1 MYRYSNGQ
9 ISLAD
14 FKQPMGMNLKEDN
27 RWVKKAQIIPWNEIE
42 KKYAALF
49 TNRKGNV
56 AKSVHL
62 ALGACIIQAEYGYSD
77 EETALQIQ
85 ENPYLQYFCGYPGYD
100 DKKLPFDPS
109 LMVYFRK
116 RLTPEILGSV
126 NEMIIAKATKSDE
139 KDGENEKAAEKAEE
153 SESVDDDDSNNSDND
168 NDNDNDND
176 SDNDKSDDSDDDPDN
191 GSGTANIPEN
201 SGTMIID
208 ATCAPSNIRYPQ
220 DVSLLDDAREE
231 AEKLIDELHSPEDG
245 RKPRTYRKLAH
256 KDYLKYARCRKHNAK
271 MTRKAIGKQ
280 LSYLRRDLDAID
292 KKLDLGKALNS
303 RQAER
308 LKTIRTIYDQQK
320 YMYDRHTHT
329 VPDRIVSVS
338 QPFIRPIVRGKAAKP
353 VEFGAKLDISVV
365 DGWTRLEYFSFDAYN
380 EAMNLKEI
388 TKRFLKREGH
398 YPSRILA
405 DKIYRN
411 RENLRYCKERGI
423 RLSGPA
429 LGRPKKD
436 EIRDKAQDY
445 RDECERVEVE
455 RRFSLAK
462 RKCGMG
468 LVTAKL
474 RETAAHVIAMS
485 VLVLNLRKIHRAFWQ
500 LLNFLLELLGLG
512 GELGVVQ

>member
-9 ISLAD
+9 ISLVD
-14 FKQPMGMNLKEDN
+14 FNQPAGMNLKENN
-27 RWVKKAQIIPWNEIE
+27 RWVKKAQTIPWLEIE
-42 KKYAALF
+42 KRYAALF

-56 AKSVHL
+56 AKPLRL

-85 ENPYLQYFCGYPGYD
+85 ENPYLQYFCGYPGYND
-100 DKKLPFDPS
+100 EMLPFDPS

-116 RLTPEILGSV
+116 RLTPEILGEI
-126 NEMIIAKATKSDE
+126 NEMIVQDAKARQGKGTAPQS
-139 KDGENEKAAEKAEE
+139 
-153 SESVDDDDSNNSDND
+153 DDDDDNSDG
-168 NDNDNDND
+168 
-176 SDNDKSDDSDDDPDN
+176 
-191 GSGTANIPEN
+191 GSGTGGN
-201 SGTMIID
+201 SGTMIMD

-220 DVSLLDDAREE
+220 DVSLLNEAREN
-231 AEKLIDELHSPEDG
+231 AEKLLDVLHDSSDG
-245 RKPRTYRKLAH
+245 KKPRTYRKRAR
-256 KDYLKYARCRKHNAK
+256 KDYLKYARCRKHTAK

-280 LSYLRRDLDAID
+280 LGYLQRDLSAIEH
-292 KKLDLGKALNS
+292 KLSLGKALTA
-303 RQAER
+303 RQTER
-308 LKTIRTIYDQQK
+308 LNTIRTIYEQQK
-320 YMYDRHTHT
+320 YMYDHRTHS

-338 QPFIRPIVRGKAAKP
+338 QPFVRPIVRGKAGKP

-365 DGWTRLEYFSFDAYN
+365 DGWTRLEYCSFDAYN
-380 EAMNLKEI
+380 EAGNLKMMVE
-388 TKRFLKREGH
+388 RFREREGH

-411 RENLRYCKERGI
+411 RENLSFCKEHGI

-429 LGRPKKD
+429 LGRPKKG
-436 EIRDKAQDY
+436 ETRDKAQDY

-474 RETAAHVIAMS
+474 RETAAHAIAIS
-485 VLVLNLRKIHRAFWQ
+485 ILVLNLRKIQCA
-500 LLNFLLELLGLG
+500 LLGLFTY
-512 GELGVVQ
+512 LLAILSPKKNYAIVQ

>member
-9 ISLAD
+9 ISLSD
-14 FKQPMGMNLKEDN
+14 FKQPVGMNLKESN
-27 RWVKKAQIIPWNEIE
+27 RWVKKAQTIPWLEIE
-42 KKYAALF
+42 KRYAALF

-56 AKSVHL
+56 AKPLRL

-100 DKKLPFDPS
+100 DEKLPFDPS

-116 RLTPEILGSV
+116 RLTPEILGEI
-126 NEMIIAKATKSDE
+126 NEMILRDAKEHQAKED
-139 KDGENEKAAEKAEE
+139 
-153 SESVDDDDSNNSDND
+153 DDDDS
-168 NDNDNDND
+168 
-176 SDNDKSDDSDDDPDN
+176 DDTP
-191 GSGTANIPEN
+191 GTGGNR
-201 SGTMIID
+201 GTMIVD
-208 ATCAPSNIRYPQ
+208 ATCAPSNIHYPQ
-220 DVSLLDDAREE
+220 DVSLLNEAREN
-231 AEKLIDELHSPEDG
+231 AEKLLDALHDPADG
-245 RKPRTYRKLAH
+245 KKPRTYRKRAR
-256 KDYLKYARCRKHNAK
+256 KDYLKYARCRKHTAK

-280 LSYLRRDLDAID
+280 LSYLRRDLKAID
-292 KKLDLGKALNS
+292 DKLLLGKPLTA
-303 RQAER
+303 RQVER
-308 LKTIRTIYDQQK
+308 LNTLRTIYEQQT
-320 YMYDRHTHT
+320 YLYDNRTHS

-338 QPFIRPIVRGKAAKP
+338 QPFVRPIVRGKAGKP
-353 VEFGAKLDISVV
+353 AEFGAKLDVSVV
-365 DGWTRLEYFSFDAYN
+365 DGWTRLEYCSFDAYN
-380 EAMNLKEI
+380 EAGNLQEMAE
-388 TKRFLKREGH
+388 RFREREGH

-411 RENLRYCKERGI
+411 RENLSYCKEHGI

-429 LGRPKKD
+429 LGRPRNG
-436 EIRDKAQDY
+436 ETRDKTQDY

-485 VLVLNLRKIHRAFWQ
+485 ILVLNLRRIQCALLCLLAGLLVIFWPQ
-500 LLNFLLELLGLG
+500 KKLA
-512 GELGVVQ
+512 VVQ